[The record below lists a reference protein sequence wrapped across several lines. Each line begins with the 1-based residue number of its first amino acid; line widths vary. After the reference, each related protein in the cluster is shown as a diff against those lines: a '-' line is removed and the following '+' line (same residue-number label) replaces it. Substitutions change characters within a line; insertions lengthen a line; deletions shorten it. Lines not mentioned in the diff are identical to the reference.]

1 MLPLLW
7 GIQIMSLPSI
17 KPRLQFTVDQ
27 LKIMVNFAKALDL
40 KELRIIDSKIYQYLH
55 EGKDKKTSSPLLVA
69 DFSPVLGS
77 FINFHVNVKAWEKL
91 MVKFGDTKETS
102 VIIEE
107 QADSYTIIN
116 RKSDPSSHA
125 ANEVNLMDRKLEKL
139 STQQDP
145 VYKLTFNKES
155 FNRVCEP
162 FCLKKEKISTL
173 KSYQRKLNN
182 APKTINQITV
192 KGKLKNNVKQHAIG
206 FIINGYKLIAL
217 GLGVYNGNSHD
228 YEMMMPPF
236 NTPLPYQN
244 KPADLIL
251 MSHYSAP
258 LKFGLDAD
266 IKLIIQHNDNNS
278 QAYWMFTKVDF
289 NGVIIDIIEPLE
301 KVFMQN
307 RRRSENEIISTLSKL
322 VG

>member
-1 MLPLLW
+1 
-7 GIQIMSLPSI
+7 MSLPSI

-27 LKIMVNFAKALDL
+27 LKIMVNFAKELDL
-40 KELRIIDSKIYQYLH
+40 KELRIVDSKIYQYIH

-69 DFSPVLGS
+69 DFSPVLGAC
-77 FINFHVNVKAWEKL
+77 INFHVDVTKL
-91 MVKFGDTKETS
+91 ENLVDRFNITKETGI
-102 VIIEE
+102 VIEE

-145 VYKLTFNKES
+145 VYKLTLKKEN

-162 FCLKKEKISTL
+162 FCLKMEKISTI
-173 KSYQRKLNN
+173 KSYQRELNKESK
-182 APKTINQITV
+182 ATKQIKAKGQLKTI
-192 KGKLKNNVKQHAIG
+192 KHSIG

-258 LKFGLDAD
+258 LKFRLDAD

-307 RRRSENEIISTLSKL
+307 RLRSENEIISTLSKL